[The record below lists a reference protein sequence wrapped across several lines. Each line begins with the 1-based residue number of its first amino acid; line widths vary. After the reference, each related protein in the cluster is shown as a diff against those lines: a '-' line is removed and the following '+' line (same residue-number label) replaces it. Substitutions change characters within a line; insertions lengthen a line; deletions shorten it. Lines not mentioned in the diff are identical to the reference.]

1 MASSIHGHP
10 IVRASKWHESLR
22 RTGWR
27 VENLPRNL
35 QVTALCGLGIG
46 AAFSSDTA
54 ILHSFFASAAYD
66 DAVFGTDLREFGKQ
80 RQEAVRHLLRNA
92 MDAANE
98 AGVVF
103 QPSIENATSCYMLD
117 VLMRLSEDNRARRTS
132 AHRPFAKAYASHVR
146 GLFAAG
152 GDAQGTALADDRTW
166 AIHLAVDV
174 CTEVASDGDISM

>member
-1 MASSIHGHP
+1 M
-10 IVRASKWHESLR
+10 
-22 RTGWR
+22 
-27 VENLPRNL
+27 ENLPRNL

-46 AAFSSDTA
+46 AAFSADTA

-103 QPSIENATSCYMLD
+103 HPSIENATSCYMLD
-117 VLMRLSEDNRARRTS
+117 VLMRLSKPPLLLLTIFDEYTQLTLPTRSRGQSRETYECPSPVCKSIRFACARTFCGGRRS
-132 AHRPFAKAYASHVR
+132 ARDRS
-146 GLFAAG
+146 G
-152 GDAQGTALADDRTW
+152 GRSYLGNSPRR
-166 AIHLAVDV
+166 
-174 CTEVASDGDISM
+174 